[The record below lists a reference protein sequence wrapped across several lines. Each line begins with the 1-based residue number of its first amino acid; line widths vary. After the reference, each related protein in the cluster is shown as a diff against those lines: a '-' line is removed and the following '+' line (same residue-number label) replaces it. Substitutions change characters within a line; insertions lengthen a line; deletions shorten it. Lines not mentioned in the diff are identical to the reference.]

1 MAANFTLDSNPD
13 SYFSLDD
20 ILASQEKV
28 PCTFNTQVSNMGYM
42 DQSTTDTNIVS
53 GTKLE
58 LPFWLAKSLDR
69 GSRSIINIDTPK
81 NYKEVYR
88 QIFTADPNV
97 VDLHKLGPY
106 FYLFGGKLISLHLPD
121 NDDIASVLLKTFQG
135 RFRRIMD
142 GSQNTLNVDLTSQVS
157 LLDEQERLLF
167 SAGQQGLHDF
177 QKWETRES
185 EKLSTST
192 MVANHRKRKRF
203 VLSSKSS

>member
-121 NDDIASVLLKTFQG
+121 NDDIASVLLKSG
-135 RFRRIMD
+135 
-142 GSQNTLNVDLTSQVS
+142 DLLLMVYRQV
-157 LLDEQERLLF
+157 EV
-167 SAGQQGLHDF
+167 QGLFDD
-177 QKWETRES
+177 
-185 EKLSTST
+185 
-192 MVANHRKRKRF
+192 MVFF
-203 VLSSKSS
+203 VFM